1 MEISIILKLRFHIIR
16 SKPARCWPLFT
27 CYFKERIWD
36 WLSFL
41 KSSICGICGSKAW
54 SSDDEILPLKFCLM
68 SISLPWEYIVYDLLF
83 KVKSLFLLLYSSM
96 KIGSILD
103 CGIVLLFTRS
113 FFISIIFLIL
123 LLAVPIGKLKLSVA
137 ILGYEHYLSMFILLL
152 GAGTDFLTCTKR
164 VLIHLIIA
172 ISGKSSKYTT
182 LSFVKIYKGPSDRL
196 QVEIKCG
203 INNFRMISFSGT
215 CNLSCG

>member
-1 MEISIILKLRFHIIR
+1 M
-16 SKPARCWPLFT
+16 
-27 CYFKERIWD
+27 
-36 WLSFL
+36 
-41 KSSICGICGSKAW
+41 
-54 SSDDEILPLKFCLM
+54 LPLKCCLM
-68 SISLPWEYIVYDLLF
+68 SISLPWEYIVYDLLS

-113 FFISIIFLIL
+113 VFISIIFLIL

-152 GAGTDFLTCTKR
+152 GAGADFLTCTKR

-203 INNFRMISFSGT
+203 INSFRMISFNGT
-215 CNLSCG
+215 WLYCDVVIINHATNVKKEKLRRRETVEYAFESETDVEARGALDD

>member
-1 MEISIILKLRFHIIR
+1 MLSDQSQQDVGPFSPVT
-16 SKPARCWPLFT
+16 SKKGFG
-27 CYFKERIWD
+27 IG
-36 WLSFL
+36 SVFL
-41 KSSICGICGSKAW
+41 KAASVASVAAKHAFAAASSSV
-54 SSDDEILPLKFCLM
+54 SSDDEMLPLKCCLM